1 MKVLTIITGVLLAI
15 LGVYAACIPF
25 RVFLGLGWLLG
36 ALFLINGIETS
47 VTGFAKKKSVWEGIL
62 GILIAICGLIILCN
76 GVQRFLTDLMLVFLV
91 GGVVAANGI
100 ILIYTSIKAT
110 MKVSKG
116 MGVLG
121 ILCGAAEI
129 ILGIFAFG
137 HPILTMISVG
147 YIVAFSVVMQGID
160 LVVLGFSMG
169 KIQKALSAQ
178 A

>member
-1 MKVLTIITGVLLAI
+1 MNVLTIITGVLLAI

-36 ALFLINGIETS
+36 ALFLINGIEMS
-47 VTGFAKKKSVWEGIL
+47 AVGFAKKKSAWEGIL

-91 GGVVAANGI
+91 GGVVVANGI
-100 ILIYTSIKAT
+100 ILIYTSVKET
-110 MKVSKG
+110 MKTSKG

-129 ILGIFAFG
+129 ILGFFAFG

-147 YIVAFSVVMQGID
+147 YIVAFSVVLQGID
-160 LVVLGFSMG
+160 LVLLGFAIG
-169 KIQKALSAQ
+169 KAKKALSAE